1 MPHHNIKFAKALR
14 TNQTDAELK
23 IWQALRAGRLMNH
36 KFKRQVPITDYIVD
50 FVCFE
55 QKLIVEID
63 GGQHGQSKGDVLRDT
78 KLLKMGFRVLRF
90 WNNDVIQNLEGVLTV
105 ILKQLQIATPLP
117 NPLPQGE
124 RVGERIL
131 LSYSADY

>member
-1 MPHHNIKFAKALR
+1 MGEGWGEGEMPHNNINFAKALR

-63 GGQHGQSKGDVLRDT
+63 GGQHMESSGDELRDA
-78 KLLKMGFRVLRF
+78 KLTKMGFKVLRF
-90 WNNDVIQNLEGVLTV
+90 WNNEIFNNLQGVLTV
-105 ILKQLQIATPLP
+105 ILKQLQKATPLP
-117 NPLPQGE
+117 NPLPQGARE
-124 RVGERIL
+124 RV
-131 LSYSADY
+131 